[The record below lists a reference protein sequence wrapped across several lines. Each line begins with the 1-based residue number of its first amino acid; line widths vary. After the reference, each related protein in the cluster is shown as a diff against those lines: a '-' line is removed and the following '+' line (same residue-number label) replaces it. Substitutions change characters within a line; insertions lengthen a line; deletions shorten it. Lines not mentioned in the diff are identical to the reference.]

1 LFSSAEEDP
10 FMKWRKV
17 TAAGALCVALAALAA
32 GQDWHQGKGRL
43 EGSVTNSKGEP
54 IVGAVVALRL
64 EGHGPDLKTDKKGR
78 WAILGITSG
87 NWEVDVSAPGYQP
100 YKLSV
105 SVSDVK
111 RAQPINLQLEPEVQQ
126 QQQPVQQEVPITVG
140 GKAISKEAAEAL
152 EKGNAASQAKNYAE
166 AQANYL
172 KVLPELPD
180 NVSLLS
186 NLALVFYF
194 DNKPDEA
201 LKYARQTVEKDP
213 ANQSAL
219 LIISE
224 LELQKGNLDA
234 GQQALAKVPDERIT
248 SPTPYLNVGI
258 LLYNK
263 KRAAEADEY
272 FSKAI
277 AKKPDLADA
286 YFYRGLTRYQLK
298 RTAEAKADLQKSIE
312 LDASGKN
319 AETAKE
325 ILKSMK

>member
-1 LFSSAEEDP
+1 
-10 FMKWRKV
+10 MKWIKT
-17 TAAGALCVALAALAA
+17 TAASALCLTVAALAA
-32 GQDWHQGKGRL
+32 GQDWHRGKGRL

-54 IVGAVVALRL
+54 IAGAVVALRL
-64 EGHGPDLKTDKKGR
+64 EGNGGPDLKTDKKGR
-78 WAILGITSG
+78 WSILGINAG
-87 NWEVDVSAPGYQP
+87 NWEVDISAPGYQP
-100 YKLSV
+100 RKLSV
-105 SVSDVK
+105 SVSEVR
-111 RAQPINLQLEPEVQQ
+111 RAQPITLQLEPEVQQ
-126 QQQPVQQEVPITVG
+126 QPAQQEVPITVG

-180 NVSLLS
+180 NISLLS
-186 NLALVFYF
+186 NLALVYYF

-213 ANQSAL
+213 GNQPAW

-224 LELQKGNLDA
+224 LELQKGNLEA

-258 LLYNK
+258 LFYNK
-263 KRAAEADEY
+263 KRAVEAEEY

-277 AKKPDLADA
+277 AKKPDLAEA
-286 YFYRGLTRYQLK
+286 YYYRGLARYQLK
-298 RTAEAKADLQKSIE
+298 RTAEAKADLEKSIE
-312 LDASGKN
+312 LDPSGKD

>member
-1 LFSSAEEDP
+1 
-10 FMKWRKV
+10 MKSRKI
-17 TAAGALCVALAALAA
+17 TAASALCIALAALAA
-32 GQDWHQGKGRL
+32 GQGWHQGKGRL

-54 IVGAVVALRL
+54 IAGATVALRL
-64 EGHGPDLKTDKKGR
+64 EGQGPDLKTDKKGR
-78 WAILGITSG
+78 WAILGINGG
-87 NWEVDVSAPGYQP
+87 NWDVDISAPGYQP
-100 YKLSV
+100 RKLSV
-105 SVSDVK
+105 NVSEVR
-111 RAQPINLQLEPEVQQ
+111 RAQPVTIQLEPEAQ
-126 QQQPVQQEVPITVG
+126 QQQPVQQEVPTTVG

-186 NLALVFYF
+186 NLALVYYF

-213 ANQSAL
+213 GNQPAW

-224 LELQKGNLDA
+224 LELQKGNLEA

-258 LLYNK
+258 LFYNK
-263 KRAAEADEY
+263 KRAAEAEEY

-277 AKKPDLADA
+277 AKKPDLAEA
-286 YFYRGLTRYQLK
+286 YYYRGLARYQLK
-298 RTAEAKADLQKSIE
+298 RTAEAKADLEKSIE
-312 LDASGKN
+312 LDPSGKD

>member
-1 LFSSAEEDP
+1 
-10 FMKWRKV
+10 MKRIST
-17 TAAGALCVALAALAA
+17 TAGLVVYLTVVALAA
-32 GQDWHQGKGRL
+32 GQGWHQGKGRL
-43 EGSVTNSKGEP
+43 EGTVTNMKGEP
-54 IVGAVVALRL
+54 VAGATLALRL
-64 EGHGPDLKTDKKGR
+64 EGQGPDLKTDKKGH
-78 WAILGITSG
+78 WAILGMNG
-87 NWEVDVSAPGYQP
+87 GEWELDVSAPGYQP
-100 YKLSV
+100 RKITVKV
-105 SVSDVK
+105 SEVT
-111 RAQPINLQLEPEVQQ
+111 RIPPMAIQLEPEVQQ
-126 QQQPVQQEVPITVG
+126 QQAQQEVPITVG
-140 GKAISKEAAEAL
+140 GKAISKEASAAL

-194 DNKPDEA
+194 DDKPDEA

-213 ANQSAL
+213 VNQSAL

-224 LELQKGNLDA
+224 LELQKGNLEA

-263 KRAAEADEY
+263 KRAAEAEEY

-277 AKKPDLADA
+277 AKKPDFASA
-286 YFYRGLTRYQLK
+286 YYYRGLARYQLK
-298 RTAEAKADLQKSIE
+298 RTAEAKADLEKSIE
-312 LDASGKN
+312 LDPSGKD
-319 AETAKE
+319 AETANE
-325 ILKSMK
+325 ILKAMK